1 MTPLILVLALLAADG
16 GTGGGTTSTGGGTG
30 IGGGPGG
37 GPGGGLARSNC
48 FNADGG
54 VSVHRIGACVVTCLG
69 EDSTAVLVDGGSCA
83 VSPIKVGLMEGG
95 DFWGPGERPAERN
108 RKRK

>member
-1 MTPLILVLALLAADG
+1 MLHLVTALLLVSPDA
-16 GTGGGTTSTGGGTG
+16 
-30 IGGGPGG
+30 GPASLDEAGAI
-37 GPGGGLARSNC
+37 GLARSNC

-69 EDSTAVLVDGGSCA
+69 EDSTAVLVDGGSCP
-83 VSPIKVGLMEGG
+83 VSRIEVRPVKGG
-95 DFWGPGERPAERN
+95 EFWGPGERPAERN

>member
-1 MTPLILVLALLAADG
+1 MLRLVTALLLVSPDAGAASLDEAG
-16 GTGGGTTSTGGGTG
+16 AIS
-30 IGGGPGG
+30 
-37 GPGGGLARSNC
+37 LARSNC
-48 FNADGG
+48 FDADGG

-69 EDSTAVLVDGGSCA
+69 EDSTAVLVDGGSCPVA
-83 VSPIKVGLMEGG
+83 RIKVGLTEVG